1 MFYIL
6 PTLQVGQ
13 PLRNY
18 CGQKRLY
25 HLKYGLFGDTGA
37 PGQVRTCDSPLNT
50 AVSTQ
55 LLLEKTAMQVIK
67 RKQSGSVWGCEPP
80 LPSGLSKALVR
91 LAMTRMTTLPWVT
104 TFPPLMERGAKYR
117 FIQQLLGFPRRVPIH
132 PPTAPPELYGRATPD
147 EASAQGELV
156 AGLCVNALGCHP
168 TPQKAF
174 WFSSMGVNSQDSM
187 VARYEMEH
195 CFTLALHRVKHQ
207 EQPGDSWSIGSVTGF
222 KVGRFFS

>member
-25 HLKYGLFGDTGA
+25 HLKYGLIWDTGA
-37 PGQVRTCDSPLNT
+37 LDQVRTCDSPLNT

-67 RKQSGSVWGCEPP
+67 GKQSGSVWGCEPP

-104 TFPPLMERGAKYR
+104 TSPDWRKE
-117 FIQQLLGFPRRVPIH
+117 
-132 PPTAPPELYGRATPD
+132 ELSTD
-147 EASAQGELV
+147 SFSSCWVFQGESPSIHRLLRLSCT
-156 AGLCVNALGCHP
+156 AGLRLMKSLLKEN
-168 TPQKAF
+168 
-174 WFSSMGVNSQDSM
+174 
-187 VARYEMEH
+187 
-195 CFTLALHRVKHQ
+195 
-207 EQPGDSWSIGSVTGF
+207 
-222 KVGRFFS
+222 